1 MYPSADSF
9 FPSVELVALQKPPL
23 ICVPTSSK
31 SVPPTAI
38 LNGVD
43 AIPFTASPCVAAVA
57 VLKSSHPADPLS
69 PDDTVTV
76 IPWAAAC
83 CHRELNNAFVAEPS
97 PDSHA
102 PKLRLITS
110 SELLSTTYSALR
122 NSGSDVSVPSELM

>member
-1 MYPSADSF
+1 MYPRADSF
-9 FPSVELVALQKPPL
+9 FPSVEFVALQKPPL

-43 AIPFTASPCVAAVA
+43 AIPFTARPCVAVVC
-57 VLKSSHPADPLS
+57 VLKLSQPADPLS
-69 PDDTVTV
+69 PADTVTV

-83 CHRELNNAFVAEPS
+83 SHRELRNAFVAAPS

-110 SELLSTTYSALR
+110 SELLSTTYSAPR